1 MNMKM
6 NLSNYLLLLGVGSL
20 FFTSCVKND
29 VEEVGNRGA
38 TIVKLLESPE
48 NKIFFEPFTNI
59 RDVSLFSLRKDAATS
74 SDLNTPTPVK
84 VKLNPTLIADYNTA
98 NGSDFEVLPD
108 SLYTLDPTIVKT
120 GSSYTMTFNAGDF
133 AKDFGIKLNEAK
145 WDLAHKYAL
154 GFTIEDAGGKTISAE
169 KKNVVVL
176 ISIKNKWDGVY
187 VAHGTMVDVTN
198 AGLTGIYND
207 PGGYGVDLEF
217 SLETV
222 SATQC
227 NVRDLNY
234 TGGIFH
240 PIWAGTGWSY
250 YGSFC
255 WVGTFAP
262 ACDKVINILKYYGQP
277 AGNTRSAALDPS
289 GLNQY
294 DASTQTIFIKYFMK
308 QPSSVPTPPN
318 IRSYFDENWKFIRTR

>member
-1 MNMKM
+1 MKM

-20 FFTSCVKND
+20 FFTSCVKSD
-29 VEEVGNRGA
+29 VEEVGNKGA

-74 SDLNTPTPVK
+74 SDLNTPTAVK

-133 AKDFGIKLNEAK
+133 AKDFGIKLNGAK

-154 GFTIEDAGGKTISAE
+154 GFTIEDAGGKTINAE
-169 KKNVVVL
+169 KKNVVAL

-198 AGLTGIYND
+198 AGLTGIYDD
-207 PGGYGVDLEF
+207 PGGYGD
-217 SLETV
+217 
-222 SATQC
+222 
-227 NVRDLNY
+227 NY
-234 TGGIFH
+234 T
-240 PIWAGTGWSY
+240 TRRSGWFQLY
-250 YGSFC
+250 RNLIIRC
-255 WVGTFAP
+255 
-262 ACDKVINILKYYGQP
+262 
-277 AGNTRSAALDPS
+277 
-289 GLNQY
+289 
-294 DASTQTIFIKYFMK
+294 IKC
-308 QPSSVPTPPN
+308 SHL
-318 IRSYFDENWKFIRTR
+318 R